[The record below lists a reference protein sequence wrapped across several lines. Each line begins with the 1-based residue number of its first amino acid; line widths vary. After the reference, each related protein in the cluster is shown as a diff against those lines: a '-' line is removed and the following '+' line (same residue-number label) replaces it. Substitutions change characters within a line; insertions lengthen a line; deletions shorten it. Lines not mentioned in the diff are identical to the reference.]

1 MQGNPSSFSL
11 KFLSFYQVMIPY
23 MREVELY
30 FLPLLWGS
38 TKQFEIAYK
47 LVTSDDKGISLYSRV
62 LQIWEWSVRLRY
74 F

>member
-1 MQGNPSSFSL
+1 
-11 KFLSFYQVMIPY
+11 MIPY